1 MKLSTRLLLIVA
13 TALLGLIVIAGFGLQ
28 TLHATML
35 QDRHDAIRSLVTLAA
50 KQVEHYRDLAAA
62 GKMTDAEAQERA
74 VEALQGLN
82 NGSGDYVYAR
92 RADGYV
98 LAHPDPRKR
107 GKIDFGSTLP
117 DGRTTVQAYSDALG
131 DKEFAFADIVSK
143 RIGSDV
149 DVAKTNGVARI
160 KGWNWVIGYGQWADD
175 IDKAFWHFAWQLIG
189 LGVLVLIVVS
199 GIAIVMARSIYQRL
213 GGEPDAAAEAAL
225 RIASGDL
232 SHAVQAR
239 SRDSLMGAIQ
249 AMQDSLHQ
257 MIENIQRS
265 AQSLGQATSGLT
277 GQMQQINRAARQS
290 SDATASTAAAIEEMS
305 VSVDHISAS
314 ARETENNSA
323 RSSELAVHGEK
334 LVTNAAGEIQL
345 IAGQINDAS
354 GLIGGLV
361 ERSREIGG
369 IASVIK
375 EIADQTNLLALN
387 AAIEAARAGEQGRGF
402 AVVADEVRK
411 LAERT
416 SQATNQITE
425 MIVAIQTDTG
435 SVVASMDEVTPRVA
449 RGVEM
454 ANQAAESLR
463 AINEGTAAT
472 LDKIRDVANATS
484 EQSAASSSVAV
495 NVERIAHMVEDA
507 ATSVH
512 AANGNVSAMEQLA
525 NELRASVSRF
535 RV

>member
-1 MKLSTRLLLIVA
+1 M
-13 TALLGLIVIAGFGLQ
+13 
-28 TLHATML
+28 
-35 QDRHDAIRSLVTLAA
+35 
-50 KQVEHYRDLAAA
+50 
-62 GKMTDAEAQERA
+62 
-74 VEALQGLN
+74 
-82 NGSGDYVYAR
+82 
-92 RADGYV
+92 
-98 LAHPDPRKR
+98 
-107 GKIDFGSTLP
+107 
-117 DGRTTVQAYSDALG
+117 
-131 DKEFAFADIVSK
+131 
-143 RIGSDV
+143 
-149 DVAKTNGVARI
+149 
-160 KGWNWVIGYGQWADD
+160 
-175 IDKAFWHFAWQLIG
+175 
-189 LGVLVLIVVS
+189 
-199 GIAIVMARSIYQRL
+199 
-213 GGEPDAAAEAAL
+213 
-225 RIASGDL
+225 
-232 SHAVQAR
+232 
-239 SRDSLMGAIQ
+239 
-249 AMQDSLHQ
+249 
-257 MIENIQRS
+257 
-265 AQSLGQATSGLT
+265 
-277 GQMQQINRAARQS
+277 
-290 SDATASTAAAIEEMS
+290 
-305 VSVDHISAS
+305 
-314 ARETENNSA
+314 
-323 RSSELAVHGEK
+323 
-334 LVTNAAGEIQL
+334 
-345 IAGQINDAS
+345 
-354 GLIGGLV
+354 
-361 ERSREIGG
+361 
-369 IASVIK
+369 IK